1 MLPDF
6 FYVLFSQKSSEYAC
20 CMFYT
25 HFEKEKLAMRLL
37 VYVFMEMLFL
47 FYFVSILRL
56 FLIHFRWI
64 VLYFVKQHKISR

>member
-6 FYVLFSQKSSEYAC
+6 FYVLLSQKSSEYAC

-47 FYFVSILRL
+47 YFVLFCEYIRL
-56 FLIHFRWI
+56 FFNS
-64 VLYFVKQHKISR
+64 F